1 VKGYKYVP
9 LIRKIKCTVQEIENH
24 GSHVYSL
31 TLQPEKE
38 IPVFQPGQFLHLA
51 IDPYDPSGFWPD
63 SRAFSIASSPQER
76 DTLRLAYSVKGAF
89 TARMEKEL
97 QPGREVWVK
106 MPYGDFLVSP
116 TEPVTLIAGGT
127 GITAFTAFLASLT
140 PEYPQEVHLFYGAR
154 EPGLLLYRTHFED
167 MSRTNPNFH
176 LHLAVEQGCPENDRG
191 CHTGPL
197 SIEWILETMQQ
208 PDRQIFFLSGP
219 PAMLNK
225 FTADLEQHGIKAGKI
240 RVDAWE

>member
-1 VKGYKYVP
+1 MP

-38 IPVFQPGQFLHLA
+38 IPAFQPGQFLHLA

-116 TEPVTLIAGGT
+116 TEPVTLVAGGT
-127 GITAFTAFLASLT
+127 GITAFTAFLASLK

-154 EPGLLLYRTHFED
+154 EPGLLLYQSLFQK
-167 MSRTNPNFH
+167 MSIENPDFH
-176 LHLAVEQGCPENDRG
+176 LHLSLESGCPDNG
-191 CHTGPL
+191 SKYHPGAL
-197 SIEWILETMQQ
+197 SIDWILENILQHN
-208 PDRQIFFLSGP
+208 RQRYYLSGP
-219 PAMLNK
+219 PAMLKK
-225 FTADLEQHGIKAGKI
+225 FTSDLQQNGIPSENI
-240 RVDAWE
+240 HIDAWE